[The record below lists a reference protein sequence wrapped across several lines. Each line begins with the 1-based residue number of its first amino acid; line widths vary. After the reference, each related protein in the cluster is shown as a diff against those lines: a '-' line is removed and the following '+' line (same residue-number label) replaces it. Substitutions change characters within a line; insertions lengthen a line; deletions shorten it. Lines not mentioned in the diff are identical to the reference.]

1 VSVVDDVRLLQLA
14 AKRPK
19 DIFPTL
25 ERAASLSPLVFV
37 LTVFP
42 AVVALQSTTLSERD
56 AQWQLKG
63 LELASLPSIFDAVD
77 PATTT
82 SVRSLKYQPP
92 LVTWMT
98 AAADRWAP
106 FDSTSLPLFEYLAA
120 ASLVPACFLFMS
132 RLAGRRIGLLA
143 AALTAFH
150 GAFLHQY
157 RHVEPHSLA
166 VTAALITCWGFLG
179 HIWLATEVVSIDL
192 LIGGISLGVCLLAGG
207 PLAIAVVVVLL
218 LVSLIRIEPSVDLP
232 QGLGRSAATMPAPRS
247 RRPWSSW
254 HAVRSLGVMTATAF
268 AAGGWWELM
277 MLYSYGGN
285 FGSAWLFASADSS
298 GDLHMEARAHLAQ
311 FAHAWCHEVAVAGG
325 LLSGL
330 SVLGLWLVG
339 RNIFFRKS
347 QSAARQC
354 ISVGPLRFVAIWM
367 AVSGAIVAGSLYDSG
382 SLSLYANMWRLFFSA
397 ACVCMAAV
405 ALDAVS
411 RRKVSL
417 LEFVCLTL
425 ATLGCGYAFLNA
437 DSVLPGS
444 SMRGVFVALALALLA
459 GRGAQELCR
468 RGEGRDWMLI
478 TLLLT
483 GFVLADAGLGIF
495 TLEAA
500 DPDYQSLTAF
510 SRSLA
515 PDHVDAEVCL
525 LVCDGQP
532 PARLQL
538 ALKSVWPKTQI
549 APVRDW
555 DEALKVAVGEGGTPK
570 TAVVV
575 DWTRGN
581 SRPANPTGARWDA
594 PPIGNPQFFEH
605 RPLRAY
611 VLVWE

>member
-1 VSVVDDVRLLQLA
+1 VSIVDDVRLLQLA
-14 AKRPK
+14 TRRPK

-37 LTVFP
+37 LTVFA
-42 AVVALQSTTLSERD
+42 AVVALQSSTLSERD

-82 SVRSLKYQPP
+82 GVPSLKYQPP
-92 LVTWMT
+92 FVTWMT

-106 FDSTSLPLFEYLAA
+106 FDSSSLPLFEYLSA
-120 ASLVPACFLFMS
+120 ASLVPACFFCMS
-132 RLAGRRIGLLA
+132 RLAGRRIGFLA
-143 AALTAFH
+143 AALAAFH
-150 GAFLHQY
+150 GTFLQQY

-166 VTAALITCWGFLG
+166 VTAALVAFWGFLG
-179 HIWLATEVVSIDL
+179 HIRQATEVVSIDL
-192 LIGGISLGVCLLAGG
+192 LIGGIALGVCLLAGG

-218 LVSLIRIEPSVDLP
+218 FASLTHIEPNVDSR
-232 QGLGRSAATMPAPRS
+232 QGLGRSATTVTVPRS

-254 HAVRSLGVMTATAF
+254 QALRSLGVMTATAF

-277 MLYSYGGN
+277 MLYSYGRD
-285 FGSAWLFASADSS
+285 FGAGWLFGRVDSTVALRAD
-298 GDLHMEARAHLAQ
+298 APAHLAN
-311 FAHAWCHEVAVAGG
+311 FAHELCGELAAAGG

-339 RNIFFRKS
+339 RNVLFSKS
-347 QSAARQC
+347 ASGSRRSESA
-354 ISVGPLRFVAIWM
+354 GPLRFAAVWM
-367 AVSGAIVAGSLYDSG
+367 AVSGAIVAASLFEAG
-382 SLSLYANMWRLFFSA
+382 GLSLYANMWRLFFSV
-397 ACVCMAAV
+397 ACVCTAAS
-405 ALDAVS
+405 ALDEVS
-411 RRKVSL
+411 RRQVTL
-417 LEFVCLTL
+417 LEFVCLTS
-425 ATLGCGYAFLNA
+425 ATLGCGYALLHAEGLLPNA
-437 DSVLPGS
+437 
-444 SMRGVFVALALALLA
+444 SMRSVFVALALALLA
-459 GRGAQELCR
+459 GRAAQEFCR
-468 RGEGRDWMLI
+468 RGEARDWMLI
-478 TLLLT
+478 ALLLT
-483 GFVLADAGLGIF
+483 GFVLADAGLGIS

-510 SRSLA
+510 GRSLM
-515 PDHVDAEVCL
+515 PDHLDAEVCL
-525 LVCDGQP
+525 LICDGQP

-538 ALKSVWPKTQI
+538 ALKSVWPMTQI
-549 APVRDW
+549 HPVRDW